1 MVMTK
6 SSKMLNYI
14 NYRMKVTLQDSRV
27 LVGYFM
33 AFDKHMNLVLGDCEE
48 FRSLKAKSKSLVSE
62 ERVEKRHLGL
72 VLLRGESV
80 VSLTVDGPP
89 LSKENDTVGPSG
101 PGVARAAG
109 RGIPAAPMGVPP
121 MGLVAPMRGIGG
133 PSPGMMQPG
142 QVAAMAQPQAY
153 GRGRG
158 MPGPSSGMIPPPR
171 PIPNI
176 GLPPPG
182 MGPPPGIGMGP
193 PPGIVPPPNMRGPP
207 GPPPSVRGP
216 PGQ

>member
-27 LVGYFM
+27 LIGYFM

-48 FRSLKAKSKSLVSE
+48 FRTLKAKVKSAVSE

-80 VSLTVDGPP
+80 VSLTVEGPP
-89 LSKENDTVGPSG
+89 LAKENETVGPSG

-109 RGIPAAPMGVPP
+109 RGIPAAPMGAPP
-121 MGLVAPMRGIGG
+121 MGLMAPMRGIGG
-133 PSPGMMQPG
+133 SAPGMMQPG

-158 MPGPSSGMIPPPR
+158 IPGPPGGMMPPPR
-171 PIPNI
+171 PMP
-176 GLPPPG
+176 GMGMPPPGMGMPPG
-182 MGPPPGIGMGP
+182 MGPPPGMMP
-193 PPGIVPPPNMRGPP
+193 PPGMRGPP
-207 GPPPSVRGP
+207 GPPPGMRGP
-216 PGQ
+216 LGQ

>member
-1 MVMTK
+1 VASK

-48 FRSLKAKSKSLVSE
+48 FRTLKAKVKTAVSE

-80 VSLTVDGPP
+80 VSLTVEGPP
-89 LSKENDTVGPSG
+89 LAQENETVGPNG

-109 RGIPAAPMGVPP
+109 RGIPAAPPGAPP
-121 MGLVAPMRGIGG
+121 MGLMAPMRGIGG
-133 PSPGMMQPG
+133 PAPGLMQPG
-142 QVAAMAQPQAY
+142 QGASCLCVIAWLCIAG
-153 GRGRG
+153 GR
-158 MPGPSSGMIPPPR
+158 SDPR
-171 PIPNI
+171 RARARLQVITMN
-176 GLPPPG
+176 
-182 MGPPPGIGMGP
+182 
-193 PPGIVPPPNMRGPP
+193 R
-207 GPPPSVRGP
+207 
-216 PGQ
+216 